1 MAADMAIDIA
11 RDMASDVAAQHM
23 SKWPNSEWDT
33 KLGLIS
39 AQD

>member
-1 MAADMAIDIA
+1 VTWQVT
-11 RDMASDVAAQHM
+11 STAQHM